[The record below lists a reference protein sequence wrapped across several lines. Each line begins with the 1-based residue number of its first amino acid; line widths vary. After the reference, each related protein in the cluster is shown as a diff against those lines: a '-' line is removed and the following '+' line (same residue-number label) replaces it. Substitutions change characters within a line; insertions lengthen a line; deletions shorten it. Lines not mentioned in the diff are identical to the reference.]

1 MIKRNS
7 DDSKRQRWLI
17 FLRNHAK
24 HIVGIDFFV
33 ARTIFFKAIYVFV
46 AISHDK
52 RKILHFGITSSPHAE
67 WAFQQLRGTFAFD
80 VTTKYVIRDNDK
92 IFSEDIKLH
101 IKRFGLE
108 DTPTAPR
115 SGCSDRWQDC
125 KQSHPRRSAS
135 QL

>member
-1 MIKRNS
+1 MS
-7 DDSKRQRWLI
+7 DTVKVDRKLKWAQNAVETITAHNKSAQAVEPGDVVVLDTADS
-17 FLRNHAK
+17 
-24 HIVGIDFFV
+24 
-33 ARTIFFKAIYVFV
+33 T
-46 AISHDK
+46 
-52 RKILHFGITSSPHAE
+52 AE
-67 WAFQQLRGTFAFD
+67 EVAFD
-80 VTTKYVIRDNDK
+80 VTTKYLIRDNDK

-125 KQSHPRRSAS
+125 KQNHPRRSAS